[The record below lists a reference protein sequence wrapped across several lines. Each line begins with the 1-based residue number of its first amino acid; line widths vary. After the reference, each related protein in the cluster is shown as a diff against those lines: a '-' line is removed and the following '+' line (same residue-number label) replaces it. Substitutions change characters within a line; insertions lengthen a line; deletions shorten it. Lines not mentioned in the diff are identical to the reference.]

1 MLIAL
6 YAEFVLSEQFC
17 VADMQSGEIIFNLQV
32 PKLKI
37 KNEGWKRTMMYN
49 HDGSVIIGSLSEEK
63 IGVWSAENGMLIKSF
78 NTKDLNSV
86 VVNND
91 STIVASSEGNSIVLW
106 T

>member
-1 MLIAL
+1 
-6 YAEFVLSEQFC
+6 
-17 VADMQSGEIIFNLQV
+17 
-32 PKLKI
+32 
-37 KNEGWKRTMMYN
+37 MYN